1 MTPIK
6 NKIIKAHL
14 KWYSQFERSPSD
26 APVEIYTQSKR
37 EDEET

>member
-6 NKIIKAHL
+6 NKMIEARL
-14 KWYSQFERSPSD
+14 TWFSQFELRLSD
-26 APVEIYTQSKR
+26 APVDIYTQSKK